1 MAIKAYLWYR
11 YNPTLGDS
19 VLVKGLHNQQLVRV
33 IKPSDVGIRHSAT
46 TFNGH
51 VYVTDVYG
59 QNTTMVFVN
68 SLEPIGEHGSFVANG
83 KTYHYEKESKKCWLG
98 WVDGEDHTIH
108 DATTFANLY
117 DEVLA

>member
-1 MAIKAYLWYR
+1 MAIKAYLWYK
-11 YNPTLGDS
+11 YNPTLGDA
-19 VLVKGLHNQQLVRV
+19 VLVKELHNQQLVRV

-59 QNTTMVFVN
+59 NNTTMVFVN

-83 KTYHYEKESKKCWLG
+83 VKYHYQKESKNRWTG
-98 WVDGEDHTIH
+98 WRDGH
-108 DATTFANLY
+108 DDVVTESTTFANLY
-117 DEVLA
+117 DEL